1 MKTHP
6 TMRKRRKS
14 TGLKVVTDW
23 MKSRD
28 QRPFP
33 FQRKTWKAIV
43 DGQNGILH
51 SPTGSGKTLAIWL
64 GALARW
70 IDKQNPDISDAN
82 EQPGKRKRRIN
93 RNTAEPIRVIWITPL
108 RALAADTLL
117 ALREPVDELQLPWT
131 VERRTSDTSSGL
143 KTKQNNRLP
152 SCLITTPESLSVL
165 LSYEKSQT
173 QFDSLQLI
181 VLDEWHELMGTKRGV
196 QAELCLSRLRSIS
209 SGAATWAISATIG
222 NVVEAMETAMGVA
235 KGVEKA
241 IQARSAIE
249 GISQSPQVTLACA
262 LGSNSTTIIKAPARR
277 KLSMR
282 SLIPKNIER
291 FPWAGHMG
299 LNFLDAVIEAI
310 DQKKSSLVFTNT
322 RSQAEKWYSAIL
334 HGKPDWAG
342 KIGLHHGSMDR
353 KKRNWVERELDAG
366 NLRCVVC
373 TSSLDL
379 GVDFFPVEQVLQ
391 VGSPKGIARLLQRA
405 GRSGHYPGGKS
416 ELVFVPTHALELV
429 ELAAAKRAIKN
440 NDIESRNPILGA
452 LDVLAQHVVTLAA
465 GSGFDSDSLLE
476 EVRTTRC
483 FSELTEIEWQWVL
496 DFAERGGNSLRAYP
510 EFRRIVRGDD
520 GIFKTADDK
529 VARRHRMGIG
539 TITSDREV
547 MVKYM
552 KGGRLGTIEER
563 FVSKLKPGDNF
574 LFAGRTL
581 KLIMM
586 RDMTAWV
593 RRAKGKVAAL
603 PRWMG
608 GRLPLST
615 ELSSAV
621 RSQLADAKDGVFA
634 GPEMKAVKPLLQLQA
649 RWSTIPDQD
658 ALLIEKVKTR
668 DGYHLFVYPFEGR
681 LVHEGLA
688 AILAWRISQ
697 LQPISFATTI
707 NDYGIELLSPTEP
720 LLEAA
725 IEKGLFSTDNLLNQI
740 ERSMNATELDR
751 RQFRDIAR
759 ITGLVQGGFPGQG
772 KNSKQLQA
780 SSDMFFDV
788 FRQYDPENLLL
799 KLARREVLAFQLE
812 HTRLACALQRLSK
825 AHVEIKFPP
834 KPTPLAF
841 PILIDRLKMK
851 LSSEKV
857 ADRIA
862 RLTAQF
868 EKEAN
873 KNR

>member
-1 MKTHP
+1 MTKT
-6 TMRKRRKS
+6 KKQS
-14 TGLKVVTDW
+14 GLHTVADW
-23 MKSRD
+23 MKSLDRK
-28 QRPFP
+28 PFP

-43 DGQNGILH
+43 ADQSGILH

-64 GALARW
+64 GALASW
-70 IDKQNPDISDAN
+70 LNSTPPNDEKTL
-82 EQPGKRKRRIN
+82 RKRRVN
-93 RNTAEPIRVIWITPL
+93 RNLAEPIRVIWITPL

-117 ALREPVDELQLPWT
+117 ALREPVDGLRLPWT
-131 VERRTSDTSSGL
+131 VERRTSDTSGGL
-143 KTKQNNRLP
+143 KTKQKNRLP

-165 LSYEKSQT
+165 LSHDKVQA
-173 QFDSLQLI
+173 QFKSLQLI

-196 QAELCLSRLRSIS
+196 QAELGLARLRRLSPNVC
-209 SGAATWAISATIG
+209 TWAVSATIG
-222 NVVEAMETAMGVA
+222 NVDEAMQT
-235 KGVEKA
+235 
-241 IQARSAIE
+241 
-249 GISQSPQVTLACA
+249 A
-262 LGSNSTTIIKAPARR
+262 LGTKPTESVVIKAPARR

-299 LNFLDAVIEAI
+299 LKSLETVIEAI
-310 DQKKSSLVFTNT
+310 DEKKSSLVFTNT

-334 HGKPDWAG
+334 HGKPEWAG

-353 KKRNWVERELDAG
+353 KKRGWVERELDAG

-391 VGSPKGIARLLQRA
+391 IGSPKGIARLLQRA

-416 ELVFVPTHALELV
+416 ELVFVPTHALELI
-429 ELAAAKRAIKN
+429 ELAAAKQAIKR
-440 NDIESRNPILGA
+440 NDIESRIPMSGA
-452 LDVLAQHVVTLAA
+452 LDVLAQHVITLAA
-465 GSGFDSDSLLE
+465 GSGFESKALLE

-483 FSELTEIEWQWVL
+483 FSELAENEWQWVL
-496 DFAERGGNSLRAYP
+496 DFAERGGSSLQAYP
-510 EFRRIVRGDD
+510 DFRRIVQIEG
-520 GIFKTADDK
+520 GIYQATDAR
-529 VARRHRMGIG
+529 VAKRHRMNIG

-547 MVKYM
+547 LVKYM

-581 KLIMM
+581 KLVMM

-593 RRAKGKVAAL
+593 RRSKGKVAAL

-615 ELSSAV
+615 ELSAAV
-621 RSQLADAKDGVFA
+621 RERLSDAKNDSFV
-634 GPEMKAVKPLLQLQA
+634 GPEMRAVKPLLKLQA
-649 RWSTIPDQD
+649 KWSSIPDQNS
-658 ALLIEKVKTR
+658 LLIEQVKTR
-668 DGYHLFVYPFEGR
+668 DGFHLFIYPFEGR

-688 AILAWRISQ
+688 AILAWRMSRI
-697 LQPISFATTI
+697 QPITFASTI

-720 LLEAA
+720 PLAKA
-725 IEKGLFSTDNLLNQI
+725 IKAGLFSPHNLLNQI
-740 ERSMNATELDR
+740 EKSMNATELDR

-759 ITGLVQGGFPGQG
+759 ISGLVQGGFPGQ
-772 KNSKQLQA
+772 SKSTKQMQA

-788 FRQYDPENLLL
+788 FREYDPENLLL
-799 KLARREVLAFQLE
+799 KLARREVLEFQLE
-812 HTRLACALQRLSK
+812 QTRLVDALLRLSESQI
-825 AHVEIKFPP
+825 EITSPP

-851 LSSEKV
+851 LSSEKI

-868 EKEAN
+868 EKEAS
-873 KNR
+873 KIR